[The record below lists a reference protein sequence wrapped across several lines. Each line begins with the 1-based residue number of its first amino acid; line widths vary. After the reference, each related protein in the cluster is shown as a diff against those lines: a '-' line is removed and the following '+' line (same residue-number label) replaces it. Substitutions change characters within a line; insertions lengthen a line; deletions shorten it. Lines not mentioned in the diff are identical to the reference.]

1 MSFYGKLS
9 TMSLPDLLQW
19 ASGNKRTGILELER
33 NKISRRIAF
42 REGRIVACSSD
53 DPPALLGQF
62 LLSRGKIS
70 RDNLRE
76 ALARQAASG
85 ETLGAILE
93 KMGVMTRPE
102 IESQVAAKAEEN
114 IYGLFDW
121 ADAVFRFL
129 DNAPLDRHTIE
140 VNLSVEDILIRGAQ
154 RRDELQSIRKVLR
167 HSGVVLRRTDQ
178 PVPSEVT
185 GSPMARRILDSIN
198 GERALAEVLLHAHA
212 SEYLVI
218 KFLFMLHS
226 RGIVEITGE
235 RPVDQQA
242 PTLLDT
248 VEVAVEKPEPA
259 ATSDQPAA
267 TPDQPEAEQEQPPDA
282 AGDADEA
289 VELISRKEYA
299 AALEILDRL
308 YRAQPDDN
316 HLRHLLFQA
325 ESGYRETVLA
335 GELSPTKIPVRL
347 PIVTADLKLQPAEL
361 FLLDML
367 DGETDIQ
374 SISWVAPLREV
385 DILRALQSMLKKGLI
400 ELRDPDPS
408 REGQETESPVKA
420 VKWSPF

>member
-42 REGRIVACSSD
+42 REGHIVACSSD

-62 LLSRGKIS
+62 LLSRGKIN
-70 RDNLRE
+70 RENLRE
-76 ALARQAASG
+76 ALGRQAASG
-85 ETLGAILE
+85 ETLGTILE
-93 KMGVMTRPE
+93 KMGLMTRSE

-121 ADAVFRFL
+121 TDAVFRFL
-129 DNAPLDRHTIE
+129 ENAPLDRHTIE
-140 VNLSVEDILIRGAQ
+140 VNLSVEDILMRGAQ
-154 RRDELQSIRKVLR
+154 RRDELQRIRKVLR
-167 HSGVVLRRTDQ
+167 HSGIVLRRTDQ

-185 GSPMARRILDSIN
+185 GSPMARRILESIN

-218 KFLFMLHS
+218 KFLFMLHG
-226 RGIVEITGE
+226 RGIIEISGE
-235 RPVDQQA
+235 QPVDPQA

-248 VEVAVEKPEPA
+248 IEVSVEASE
-259 ATSDQPAA
+259 PAA

-282 AGDADEA
+282 AGDVDEA

-299 AALEILDRL
+299 AALDILDRL
-308 YRAQPDDN
+308 YRAEPDDN
-316 HLRHLLFQA
+316 HLRHMLFQA
-325 ESGYRETVLA
+325 ESGYREAVLGGA
-335 GELSPTKIPVRL
+335 LSPTKIPVRL

-385 DILRALQSMLKKGLI
+385 DVLRALQSMLKKGLI